1 MRTNREI
8 RRRRFRDGIGG
19 KDLDQII
26 QWAHGVNDA
35 VNGFVWG
42 PFMICLLTGVGIY
55 LTVRLGFLQIFRFR
69 YIFKNTIGKS
79 FAKSAGAGNITSS
92 QAGMASICAVLGN
105 GNIAGVATAI
115 AIGGPGAMFWM
126 WVAAFF
132 GMATKFAEI
141 TLGVYFREKRPDG
154 TYAGGAMYYI
164 EKGLHQKW
172 LAVLF
177 SIMVIAAYFIMGAVV
192 NTNTICLAVETNL
205 GVRPVVTGALM
216 AVLTGIV
223 ILGGLKRIGEVCE
236 YLTPIMADIYIAAG
250 IAIVLFNVKEVPGA
264 FAEMVRCAFTP
275 VSAAGGFAGAGVM
288 KIVSIGMSRGLFT
301 NEAGMG
307 SSPMIH
313 SSAQV
318 THPVQQ
324 GMWGAVEVF
333 LDTIVVATIT
343 GLAIVISGLWTSGIT
358 GAELTMRAFDLTLPG
373 NIGSTIV
380 MFSAFLFGYSCLVT
394 SHCYCERAAD
404 YLFGAK
410 SVIPVRIL
418 WLLFIVAGAGSGL
431 DFIWSLA
438 DTANGVMAVP
448 NLIALILLSPVVI
461 RLTREYFGGVDK
473 NRRAEKGGRRK
484 RK

>member
-1 MRTNREI
+1 MDTIMNYVCEI
-8 RRRRFRDGIGG
+8 NEKINGI
-19 KDLDQII
+19 I
-26 QWAHGVNDA
+26 
-35 VNGFVWG
+35 WG

-55 LTVRLGFLQIFRFR
+55 LTVRLRFIQIFKFR
-69 YIFKNTIGKS
+69 YIIQNTIGKS
-79 FAKSAGAGNITSS
+79 FAKSSGDGNISSS

-126 WVAAFF
+126 WIAAFF

-141 TLGVYFREKRPDG
+141 TLGVHYREKRPDG

-177 SIMVIAAYFIMGAVV
+177 SVMVIAAYFIMGAVV

-205 GVRPVVTGALM
+205 GISPLTTGIVM
-216 AVLTGIV
+216 SILTGIV

-250 IAIVLFNVKEVPGA
+250 IAIVLFNIKEVPQA
-264 FAEMVRCAFTP
+264 FSEMVHCAFTP

-288 KIVSIGMSRGLFT
+288 QVISIGMSRGLFT

-324 GMWGAVEVF
+324 GIWGAVEVF

-343 GLAIVISGLWTSGIT
+343 GLAIVVSGAWTSGVS
-358 GAELTMRAFDLTLPG
+358 GAELTMRAFDMTLPG
-373 NIGSTIV
+373 NIGSQIV

-410 SVIPVRIL
+410 SVVPVRVL
-418 WLLFIVAGAGSGL
+418 WLIFIVVGAGGGL

-438 DTANGVMAVP
+438 DTANGIMAVP
-448 NLIALILLSPVVI
+448 NLIALVILSPVVVK
-461 RLTREYFGGVDK
+461 LTREYFF
-473 NRRAEKGGRRK
+473 RR
-484 RK
+484 

>member
-1 MRTNREI
+1 MDAITNSIYKINET
-8 RRRRFRDGIGG
+8 
-19 KDLDQII
+19 
-26 QWAHGVNDA
+26 
-35 VNGFVWG
+35 VNGIVWG
-42 PFMICLLTGVGIY
+42 PFMICMLTGVGIY
-55 LTVRLGFLQIFRFR
+55 LTVRLRFLQIFKFR
-69 YIFKNTIGKS
+69 YIFRNTIGKA
-79 FAKSAGAGNITSS
+79 FAKSSGAGNITSS

-141 TLGVYFREKRPDG
+141 TLGVYFRERRPDG

-205 GVRPVVTGALM
+205 GVPPLTTGIVM
-216 AVLTGIV
+216 SVLTGIV

-250 IAIVLFNVKEVPGA
+250 IAIIFFNFKEVPAA

-275 VSAAGGFAGAGVM
+275 VSAAGGFAGASVM
-288 KIVSIGMSRGLFT
+288 KVISIGMSRGLFT

-324 GMWGAVEVF
+324 GIWGAVEVF

-343 GLAIVISGLWTSGIT
+343 GLAIVISGVWTSGIS
-358 GAELTMRAFDLTLPG
+358 GAELTMKAFDLTLPG
-373 NIGSTIV
+373 NIGSQIV

-410 SVIPVRIL
+410 SLVPVRVL
-418 WLLFIVAGAGSGL
+418 WLIFIVAGAGGGL

-438 DTANGVMAVP
+438 DTANGIMAVP
-448 NLIALILLSPVVI
+448 NLIALIVLSPIVV
-461 RLTREYFGGVDK
+461 RLTREYFAK
-473 NRRAEKGGRRK
+473 NR
-484 RK
+484 